1 MKTKFSVFLLA
12 GVLLSMVSTQGYAE
26 KAKLDLKKIADKI
39 VKTMNS
45 GDPVAF
51 ANLYTPDAVMIQSG
65 EPGPV
70 RGRAAL
76 LTYYQSFLRAFPDSK
91 AEFPSIFF
99 SGDTIIFEGVSHAT
113 FTGPMATPEG
123 DVAPTGKSVNLRLVF
138 LAKISPDGLIA
149 EDRTYFDNLDLM
161 KQLGLIK

>member
-1 MKTKFSVFLLA
+1 VKTKFSVFLLA
-12 GVLLSMVSTQGYAE
+12 GFLLVMLSTQGYA
-26 KAKLDLKKIADKI
+26 KKPKLDLKKIADKI
-39 VKTMNS
+39 VKTMHS
-45 GDPVAF
+45 GDPVAL
-51 ANLYTPDAVMIQSG
+51 ANLYAQDAVMIQSG

-76 LTYYQSFLRAFPDSK
+76 LTYFKDSFRAYPDSK

-99 SGDTIIFEGVSHAT
+99 SGDTIIFEGVGHCT
-113 FTGPMATPEG
+113 FTGPLATPEG
-123 DVAPTGKSVNLRLVF
+123 EVAPTGKSANFRFVF

-149 EDRTYFDNLDLM
+149 EDRTYFDSLDLM

>member
-1 MKTKFSVFLLA
+1 
-12 GVLLSMVSTQGYAE
+12 
-26 KAKLDLKKIADKI
+26 
-39 VKTMNS
+39 
-45 GDPVAF
+45 
-51 ANLYTPDAVMIQSG
+51 MIQSG

-76 LTYYQSFLRAFPDSK
+76 VTYYQNFFRACPDSK

-123 DVAPTGKSVNLRLVF
+123 DVAPTGNSVNLRLVF

-161 KQLGLIK
+161 KQLGLMK